1 MKGKTWAIR
10 FTDKDGQV
18 LTTEMESLAEPTLEQ
33 AAAFVAQSLRSATR
47 HPEIVE
53 IMRDDPMPNQA
64 ALAYFGYEI
73 VDIKLVIEP
82 D

>member
-1 MKGKTWAIR
+1 MTGKTWVIR
-10 FTDKDGQV
+10 FTDKNGQV
-18 LTTEMESLAEPTLEQ
+18 LMTEMDSPAEPTLEQ
-33 AAAFVAQSLRSATR
+33 AAAFVAQSLKSVTH
-47 HPEIVE
+47 HPEVIE
-53 IMRDDPMPNQA
+53 AMRDDPMPHQA

>member
-10 FTDKDGQV
+10 FTDKNGQI
-18 LTTEMESLAEPTLEQ
+18 LMTEMDSPAEPTLEQ
-33 AAAFVAQSLRSATR
+33 AAAFVAQSLRSVTH
-47 HPEIVE
+47 HPEVLE
-53 IMRDDPMPNQA
+53 TMRDDPMPHQA
-64 ALAYFGYEI
+64 ALAHFWYEI